1 MADAR
6 TPRRRPSS
14 LRARITLGA
23 TAIVGI
29 ALLVGALVFFVLVRG
44 ALLTEVRVA
53 VDGDVAELTA
63 QLEGSGALPDAGGDA
78 DDDRFF
84 QVLSP
89 TGTVLSAG
97 GSAPAT
103 APEIPDPGEHA
114 RVRLPGEDETFL
126 LAARPLDGGGAIVAG
141 RSLDD
146 VGDALDVVGGLL
158 GAAVPLLVL
167 LVGLS
172 VWVVVGRA
180 LAPVERMR
188 REVDEVSATRLDRR
202 VADPGRSD
210 EIGRLARTMNDM
222 LDRLDRSQRSQRQF
236 VSDASHELK
245 SPLASLRQYAE
256 VARSHPDRVTTA
268 DLSAAVLDEGA
279 RLERLVQ
286 SMLVLAR
293 AGERSAP
300 ASNEEVDLDD
310 LLLHKARR
318 LRDSTPLAVDTSGV
332 GPVRT
337 RGDQALLEQVVRN
350 LVDNAARHATA
361 RVALSLGAAGGTAVL
376 GVEDDGPGVP
386 PEQRERVFDRFV
398 RLDEARARDSGGSGL
413 GLSIVR
419 EIVRIHGGAVRIS
432 GSGLGGAHVEVRLP
446 LGALPGS

>member
-1 MADAR
+1 MAEAPA
-6 TPRRRPSS
+6 PRRGAGS
-14 LRARITLGA
+14 LRARITSGA
-23 TAIVGI
+23 TAIVGV
-29 ALLVGALVFFVLVRG
+29 ALFAGAVVFFVLVRG
-44 ALLTEVRVA
+44 ALLTEVRVT
-53 VDGDVAELTA
+53 VEGDVAELAA
-63 QLEGSGALPDAGGDA
+63 QLEGPGALPGAGGD

-84 QVLSP
+84 QLVSA
-89 TGTVLSAG
+89 TGEVLSAG
-97 GSAPAT
+97 GSAPAA
-103 APEIPDPGEHA
+103 APEIPGPGEYV
-114 RVRLPGEDETFL
+114 RVRLPDEDEAFL
-126 LAARPLDGGGAIVAG
+126 IAAQSLDGGATVVAG

-158 GAAVPLLVL
+158 GAAVPLLIL

-172 VWVVVGRA
+172 IWVVVGRA

-202 VADPGRSD
+202 VADSGRSD

-222 LDRLDRSQRSQRQF
+222 LDRLDRSQRAQRQF

-256 VARSHPDRVTTA
+256 VARSHPDRVGTA

-286 SMLVLAR
+286 GMLVLAR

-300 ASNEEVDLDD
+300 ASNEEIDLDD
-310 LLLHKARR
+310 LLLHEARR
-318 LRDSTPLAVDTSGV
+318 LRDSTSLAVDTSRV
-332 GPVRT
+332 GPART
-337 RGDQALLEQVVRN
+337 HGDQGLLEQVVRN
-350 LVDNAARHATA
+350 LVDNAARHAVA
-361 RVALSLGAAGGTAVL
+361 RVVFSLRAVGGAAVL
-376 GVEDDGPGVP
+376 GVEDDGPGIP

-419 EIVRIHGGAVRIS
+419 EIVRLHGGAVSIS
-432 GSGLGGAHVEVRLP
+432 ESGLGGAHVEVRLP
-446 LGALPGS
+446 LGGLPGS